1 MHVTFSCYFAQNL
14 TWACL
19 WTANFLV
26 KDVQKI
32 ILFIKSSCLF
42 FLIAV
47 LLFYKKQTLYFKIL
61 VSKFLTI
68 LSIRRVKVMSIKACY
83 KLIAKI
89 FYWFSGLC
97 QLFLNDSSLS
107 IAVHIQSC
115 FFPCIFFLQRRGIK
129 KCRFITRMK
138 FSYWNSEDIIMERFK

>member
-47 LLFYKKQTLYFKIL
+47 LLLYKKQTL
-61 VSKFLTI
+61 

-83 KLIAKI
+83 ELIAKI

-115 FFPCIFFLQRRGIK
+115 FFPCILFFLQRREIK
-129 KCRFITRMK
+129 KCRFITRRK
-138 FSYWNSEDIIMERFK
+138 FSYWNSEDIIIERFK